1 MSFSPLS
8 FTPSAID
15 ESAYY
20 DELILESDKRAS
32 LSIVDKTNPPGL
44 GNINKLT
51 LAYNPEALNIARTVT
66 WSSQETDGNNTQLA
80 FGGGGEYT
88 IDVPVLLDGSE
99 WEEEGGGSI
108 LKYIQY
114 LNALTEPY
122 DHEGKYQP
130 KDIRPAVVSLVTVSY
145 THLTLPTNREV

>member
-122 DHEGKYQP
+122 DL
-130 KDIRPAVVSLVTVSY
+130 SLI
-145 THLTLPTNREV
+145 HI